1 MRMNFRD
8 GTLAAGL
15 LALALPLTAS
25 ALPRLVTIPVAG
37 ADGTIDITFRIEG
50 VSATEQVAGANFEIP
65 TDVPGYEVIGGQ
77 ILNLDQADPNWV
89 TQFTPTASFRSS
101 ENDFFL
107 SFFSC
112 RRIDSESCDF
122 QFLSSDLDIA
132 VLTVRELQAGTA
144 ITLKPASAIGAVVN
158 NETTGISL
166 AGQIVH
172 LDSDSDGVDDSDDN
186 CPSTFNPGQSNGDE
200 FPAGDLCQCGDVSD
214 DGIVDILD
222 TVLLR
227 RVLANLAPELVAPAK
242 CEVTP
247 PEGCGVE
254 DVFAIREALA
264 GLPTVLEQI
273 CLAAQAS
280 GGV

>member
-1 MRMNFRD
+1 MRYRW
-8 GTLAAGL
+8 LAIGL
-15 LALALPLTAS
+15 LVLALPLIAS

-37 ADGTIDITFRIEG
+37 ADGTIEITFRIEG

-77 ILNLDQADPNWV
+77 ILNPDQADPNWMA
-89 TQFTPTASFRSS
+89 QFNPTASFRSS

-112 RRIDSESCDF
+112 LRSDSESCDF
-122 QFLSSDLDIA
+122 QLLSSDFDIA
-132 VLTVRELQAGTA
+132 VLTIRELQPGTA
-144 ITLKPASAIGAVVN
+144 ITLKPASAIGAIVN
-158 NETTGISL
+158 NETTGVSL

-172 LDSDSDGVDDSDDN
+172 LDSDSDGIDDSDDN
-186 CPSTFNPGQSNGDE
+186 CPNTFNPGQSNGDE

-227 RVLANLAPELVAPAK
+227 RALVNLPPGLAAPAK

-247 PEGCGVE
+247 PEGCGAE
-254 DVFAIREALA
+254 DAVAMREALA

-273 CLAAQAS
+273 WPAAQAS

>member
-1 MRMNFRD
+1 MRYRW
-8 GTLAAGL
+8 LAAGL
-15 LALALPLTAS
+15 LVLALPLNAS

-37 ADGTIDITFRIEG
+37 ADGTIEITFRIEG

-89 TQFTPTASFRSS
+89 AQFNPTASFRSS

-112 RRIDSESCDF
+112 RRIDAESCDF
-122 QFLSSDLDIA
+122 QFLSSDFEIA
-132 VLTVRELQAGTA
+132 VLTVRELEVGTA
-144 ITLKPASAIGAVVN
+144 ITLKPASVIGAIVN
-158 NETTGISL
+158 NETNGISL
-166 AGQIVH
+166 GGQIVNLAE
-172 LDSDSDGVDDSDDN
+172 LDSDGDGINDSEDN
-186 CPSTFNPGQSNGDE
+186 CPSVVNPGQDNGDE
-200 FPAGDLCQCGDVSD
+200 FPAGNLCQCGDVSD

-227 RVLANLAPELVAPAK
+227 RALANLLPGLVAPAK
-242 CEVTP
+242 CEVTLTG
-247 PEGCGVE
+247 GCEVE
-254 DVFAIREALA
+254 DVVAMREALA

-273 CLAAQAS
+273 CPAAQAS

>member
-1 MRMNFRD
+1 MRYRW
-8 GTLAAGL
+8 LAAGL
-15 LALALPLTAS
+15 LVLALPLIAS

-37 ADGTIDITFRIEG
+37 VDGTIDITFRIEG

-89 TQFTPTASFRSS
+89 TQFNPTASFRSS

-122 QFLSSDLDIA
+122 QFLSSDFDIA
-132 VLTVRELQAGTA
+132 VLTIRELQAGTA
-144 ITLKPASAIGAVVN
+144 ITLKPASAIGAIVN
-158 NETTGISL
+158 DETTGVSL

-222 TVLLR
+222 IVLVR
-227 RVLANLAPELVAPAK
+227 RFLANLFPGLAAPTK

-247 PEGCGVE
+247 SGGCGAE
-254 DVFAIREALA
+254 DVVTLREVLA
-264 GLPTVLEQI
+264 GLPTALEQI
-273 CLAAQAS
+273 CPAAQAS

>member
-1 MRMNFRD
+1 MRCRW
-8 GTLAAGL
+8 LAAGL
-15 LALALPLTAS
+15 LVLALPLIAS

-37 ADGTIDITFRIEG
+37 VDGPIDITFRIEG

-89 TQFTPTASFRSS
+89 TQFNPTASFRSS

-112 RRIDSESCDF
+112 RRIDSESCEF
-122 QFLSSDLDIA
+122 QLLSSDFDIA
-132 VLTVRELQAGTA
+132 VLTIRELQAGTA
-144 ITLKPASAIGAVVN
+144 ITLKPASAIGAIVN
-158 NETTGISL
+158 NETTGVSL

-186 CPSTFNPGQSNGDE
+186 CPNTFNPGQENGDE

-222 TVLLR
+222 IVLVR
-227 RVLANLAPELVAPAK
+227 RFLANLFPGLAAPAK

-247 PEGCGVE
+247 SGACGAE
-254 DVFAIREALA
+254 DVVTLREVLA
-264 GLPTVLEQI
+264 GLPTALEQI
-273 CLAAQAS
+273 CPAAQAS

>member
-1 MRMNFRD
+1 MRYRW
-8 GTLAAGL
+8 LAAGL
-15 LALALPLTAS
+15 LVLTLPLIAS
-25 ALPRLVTIPVAG
+25 ALPRLVTIPVAR
-37 ADGTIDITFRIEG
+37 ADGAIEITFRIEG
-50 VSATEQVAGANFEIP
+50 VSAAEQVAGVNFEIP

-77 ILNLDQADPNWV
+77 ILNPDEASPDWLA
-89 TQFTPTASFRSS
+89 QFNPTASFRSS

-122 QFLSSDLDIA
+122 QLLSSDFDIA

-144 ITLKPASAIGAVVN
+144 ITLKPASAIGAIVN
-158 NETTGISL
+158 DETTGVSL
-166 AGQIVH
+166 GGQIVD
-172 LDSDSDGVDDSDDN
+172 LDPDPDGDGINGSDDN
-186 CPSTFNPGQSNGDE
+186 CPSTFNPGQENGDQ
-200 FPAGDLCQCGDVSD
+200 FPAGNLCQCGDVSD

-227 RVLANLAPELVAPAK
+227 RALANLPPGLVAPAK

-254 DVFAIREALA
+254 DAVAMREALA
-264 GLPTVLEQI
+264 GLPTLLEQI
-273 CLAAQAS
+273 CPAAQAS